1 MRYTDKGPYSSTA
14 EAKEIFQLLCASFDP
29 ISLPSLPQELRS
41 SVQFTASRDLPYFP
55 IPFKE
60 TETGAALKAIEACVA
75 CLIAD
80 LRTGTHV
87 DRSIEINLEKTTAFL
102 CQAYMAK
109 VGGRG
114 KLDVDVKEFL
124 KGTA

>member
-1 MRYTDKGPYSSTA
+1 MGHSDQVRYSSTA
-14 EAKEIFQLLCASFDP
+14 EAKEIFKLLCTSFDP
-29 ISLPSLPQELRS
+29 ISLPSLTEELSS

-75 CLIAD
+75 CLICD
-80 LRTGTHV
+80 LRTGKHV
-87 DRSIEINLEKTTAFL
+87 DRNIDINLEKTTAFL

-109 VGGRG
+109 AGGRG
-114 KLDVDVKEFL
+114 KLDADVKEFL
-124 KGTA
+124 KGTP